1 MTQHAKSL
9 IKSTEVIGDIDVGVE
24 HGDDFMK
31 AFHNKRAERVNVGAY
46 RTSRKRYEVQTR
58 RLSQP
63 FGELLLPVHMFGVV
77 SG

>member
-1 MTQHAKSL
+1 MMT
-9 IKSTEVIGDIDVGVE
+9 
-24 HGDDFMK
+24 
-31 AFHNKRAERVNVGAY
+31 FHNKRAERANVGTY
-46 RTSRKRYEVQTR
+46 RTCRKSYEVHTR